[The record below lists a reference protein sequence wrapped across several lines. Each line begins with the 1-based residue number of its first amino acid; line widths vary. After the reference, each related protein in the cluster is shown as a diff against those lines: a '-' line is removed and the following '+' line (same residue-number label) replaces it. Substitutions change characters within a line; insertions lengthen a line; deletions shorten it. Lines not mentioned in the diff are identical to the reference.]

1 MTPQT
6 SLDQDKNNVF
16 VLGITQGYIQIT
28 AKVAEDVDISAVLT
42 ADTLNTESWVLDTTD
57 GSWRF
62 VSSLYP
68 QILL

>member
-1 MTPQT
+1 MTSQT

-28 AKVAEDVDISAVLT
+28 AKVAEDIDIFAVLT
-42 ADTLNTESWVLDTTD
+42 ADTLNTESWVLDTD
-57 GSWRF
+57 GSWRL
-62 VSSLYP
+62 VRSLYP